1 MGGALSIASGVLVPE
16 ADAVVAF
23 YGVPPPELAD
33 PSLAKAPIQAHFG
46 ELDNILLSQVLNG
59 CTLPIVF
66 LVLKKQK
73 VILFPF
79 LFFFFRQAA
88 KALEEK
94 LKSSGVPYE
103 VYIYPRSGHAFM
115 NASPDGI
122 KRRKEM
128 GMTDED
134 PAAVELA
141 WSRFSSWMG
150 RYLLS
155 P

>member
-46 ELDNILLSQVLNG
+46 ELDNI
-59 CTLPIVF
+59 
-66 LVLKKQK
+66 
-73 VILFPF
+73 
-79 LFFFFRQAA
+79 AA

>member
-1 MGGALSIASGVLVPE
+1 M
-16 ADAVVAF
+16 
-23 YGVPPPELAD
+23 
-33 PSLAKAPIQAHFG
+33 
-46 ELDNILLSQVLNG
+46 
-59 CTLPIVF
+59 F
-66 LVLKKQK
+66 LVLKKQN
-73 VILFPF
+73 VIHFPF
-79 LFFFFRQAA
+79 LLFFCQAA

-103 VYIYPRSGHAFM
+103 VYIYPGCAHAFM

-128 GMTDED
+128 GMTDDD